1 LGIGKLGT
9 PSQST
14 NLPIYQST
22 NLPIYQTMHPEDRV
36 LVAVMNSRRDF
47 ERVRDQGWYRI
58 PVQHAPPSTAE
69 ADYVAF
75 YFTRS
80 FGEERWAIHWYAPVR
95 GHEMARRRELLPAE
109 PDHPRADHAYFKLQ
123 LGPLERLEPPIVSL
137 RWRRVTFIE
146 TTWDRFQMAQEIN
159 ELYTSG
165 ADGLFVTLK
174 EMGLAA
180 EREYPLREAGVEYVV
195 DLAIPCRHGIVAIA
209 SEGRPAPVGAVRF
222 RSGETASGGLEAVV
236 EAVAELGGPCQ
247 QINNG

>member
-1 LGIGKLGT
+1 
-9 PSQST
+9 
-14 NLPIYQST
+14 
-22 NLPIYQTMHPEDRV
+22 MHPEDRV
-36 LVAVMNSRRDF
+36 LVAVMNNRRDF
-47 ERVRDQGWYRI
+47 ERVRDQGWYRV

-75 YFTRS
+75 YFTKS

-95 GHEMARRRELLPAE
+95 GHEMTRRRDLLPAE

-159 ELYTSG
+159 ELYVSG

-174 EMGLAA
+174 EMGLAP

-195 DLAIPCRHGIVAIA
+195 DLAIPCRHGTVAIA
-209 SEGRPAPVGAVRF
+209 SEGRPAPLHALRFSTTHPSTQDLQAVQEAVHRL
-222 RSGETASGGLEAVV
+222 GGL
-236 EAVAELGGPCQ
+236 Q
-247 QINNG
+247 S